1 MRSNCQP
8 NFFSSWD
15 YENQVED
22 TTGCSSFGL
31 VFDLWLDSY
40 AAVTESPLQ
49 RLQTKI
55 VFSTSQ
61 MVMSISKEFCFML
74 VIWFLAASRS
84 NFQNKKYASNFSIK
98 TKFNSKLNLWSLLP
112 FHHSSVKGLI
122 FRFICLSLTNEKI
135 GLACLFGP
143 WKVLVFEICD
153 RIHKFK
159 IQTLLEN
166 DNNCNK
172 LHLLSISC
180 HFLKRFLSM
189 HFLSRVHI
197 SDKMRSVPDL
207 RFLLVWK
214 TKENRA

>member
-1 MRSNCQP
+1 MILSCM
-8 NFFSSWD
+8 
-15 YENQVED
+15 QVQ
-22 TTGCSSFGL
+22 F
-31 VFDLWLDSY
+31 
-40 AAVTESPLQ
+40 P
-49 RLQTKI
+49 
-55 VFSTSQ
+55 
-61 MVMSISKEFCFML
+61 KE
-74 VIWFLAASRS
+74 
-84 NFQNKKYASNFSIK
+84 KYASNFSIK

-207 RFLLVWK
+207 YFLLDWK

>member
-1 MRSNCQP
+1 MQQSLKVHYKDCRQK
-8 NFFSSWD
+8 F
-15 YENQVED
+15 
-22 TTGCSSFGL
+22 CS
-31 VFDLWLDSY
+31 
-40 AAVTESPLQ
+40 
-49 RLQTKI
+49 RMI
-55 VFSTSQ
+55 
-61 MVMSISKEFCFML
+61 MSIPTELCFML
-74 VIWFLAASRS
+74 VIRFLAACRS
-84 NFQNKKYASNFSIK
+84 NFQKKNMPANFSIK

-159 IQTLLEN
+159 IQTLLKN

-207 RFLLVWK
+207 YFLLDWK

>member
-1 MRSNCQP
+1 MRLWKP
-8 NFFSSWD
+8 SWG
-15 YENQVED
+15 YYWLLILWSCFWPLIRFL
-22 TTGCSSFGL
+22 CSSHWKSITKTADKNC
-31 VFDLWLDSY
+31 VLDFSNGNVNFY
-40 AAVTESPLQ
+40 
-49 RLQTKI
+49 RI
-55 VFSTSQ
+55 VFL
-61 MVMSISKEFCFML
+61 CFML
-74 VIWFLAASRS
+74 EIWFLAVCRS
-84 NFQNKKYASNFSIK
+84 NFQKKNMPAIFL
-98 TKFNSKLNLWSLLP
+98 SKLNSISNWIYG
-112 FHHSSVKGLI
+112 HC
-122 FRFICLSLTNEKI
+122 CLSIILQSRAWFFASFVFHSRTEKI

-159 IQTLLEN
+159 IQTLLKH

-197 SDKMRSVPDL
+197 SDKLRSVPDL
-207 RFLLVWK
+207 SFLLVWK